1 MSEKRSLEA
10 VKKKLLDR
18 KSELEDLLKSLASEK
33 VDTDPGQDLGD
44 QVSSATAQVL
54 RNSLEDAE
62 SKEYE
67 RVIRALKS
75 IDEGTYG
82 ICVDCEEPISEKR
95 LVAYP
100 YASRCIAC
108 QELYEQ

>member
-1 MSEKRSLEA
+1 MSGKRSLEA

-18 KSELEDLLKSLASEK
+18 KRELEELLNSLASEK

-54 RNSLEDAE
+54 RNSLEDTE

-67 RVIRALKS
+67 RVVRALKS
-75 IDEGTYG
+75 IDAGTYG
-82 ICVDCEEPISEKR
+82 ICIDCGEPISEKR

-100 YASRCIAC
+100 YASRCIQC
-108 QELYEQ
+108 QELHEQ